1 MQGLREAIELHL
13 SRVRVRRRVRSS
25 KHMMLESSV
34 RRPRLLVL
42 NQYYKPGV
50 EATANLLAELC
61 EALRTDYD
69 VTVVTGRVRDRP
81 ELASDEM
88 LDGVRVLRSR
98 STVFDR
104 AQLHLRA
111 VNYTTYLADSVLR
124 SLTLKRPD
132 VVLTLTDPPMIGDI
146 GLVIARRFG
155 VPLVVVSEDVFPEI
169 AVELKRLENPLLIG
183 LLRLMVDTYLRR
195 ADRVVAIGETMRG
208 RLEEKGA
215 RPERVRVIENWV
227 DTNRITPQPR
237 LNGWSR
243 ENGLEAGFV
252 VMHSGNVGHAQ
263 DVETLVRAGTFLRDL
278 DDLHIVIIG
287 VGARHAAAVA
297 LAERLEVASVRF
309 LPYQS
314 REVLSSSLSS
324 AHLHYLGLAKGL
336 SGFVVPSRAYGV
348 LSAGRP
354 LLVSADPDC
363 ETVRIVEQ
371 SECGIVVPPARPELV
386 ADAIRDAYGGGFDLD
401 EMGRRGRAY
410 AEREADREVALARYR
425 ELLTELVPSSNA
437 L

>member
-1 MQGLREAIELHL
+1 MVHEGN
-13 SRVRVRRRVRSS
+13 RR
-25 KHMMLESSV
+25 K
-34 RRPRLLVL
+34 PRILVL

-61 EALRTDYD
+61 EALVANYD

-81 ELASDEM
+81 DLASDEI
-88 LDGVRVLRSR
+88 LDGVRVLRAR
-98 STVFDR
+98 STTFDR

-111 VNYTTYLADSVLR
+111 INYATYLADSVLR
-124 SLTLKRPD
+124 SLTLQRPD

-146 GLVIARRFG
+146 GLVVARRFG

-215 RPERVRVIENWV
+215 RPDRVRVIENWV
-227 DTNRITPQPR
+227 DTGRITPQPQQ
-237 LNGWSR
+237 NPWSH
-243 ENGLEAGFV
+243 ENGLDAGFV

-278 DDLHIVIIG
+278 DDLRIVVIG
-287 VGARHAAAVA
+287 WGARHAAAVA

-309 LPYQS
+309 LPYQP
-314 REVLSSSLSS
+314 REVLSESLSG
-324 AHLHYLGLAKGL
+324 AHLHYLGLARGL
-336 SGFVVPSRAYGV
+336 SGFVVPSRAYGI
-348 LSAGRP
+348 LSAARP

-363 ETVRIVEQ
+363 ETVRIVER
-371 SECGIVVPPARPELV
+371 SGCGIVVPPGRPELV
-386 ADAIRDAYGGGFDLD
+386 AGAIRDAHEGRFDLA
-401 EMGRRGRAY
+401 EMGRLGRAY
-410 AEREADREVALARYR
+410 VEREADYDVALARYR
-425 ELLTELVPSSNA
+425 EVLAELVPERSNA

>member
-1 MQGLREAIELHL
+1 MGV
-13 SRVRVRRRVRSS
+13 VR
-25 KHMMLESSV
+25 K
-34 RRPRLLVL
+34 PRILVL

-61 EALRTDYD
+61 EALCDDYE
-69 VTVVTGRVRDRP
+69 VTVVTGRVRERSDLP
-81 ELASDEM
+81 SDEI
-88 LDGVRVLRSR
+88 LDGVRVLRAR
-98 STVFDR
+98 STAFNR

-111 VNYTTYLADSVLR
+111 VNYATYLADSVLR
-124 SLTLKRPD
+124 SLTLERPD

-146 GLVIARRFG
+146 GLVVARRFG
-155 VPLVVVSEDVFPEI
+155 VPLLVVSEDVFPEI
-169 AVELKRLENPLLIG
+169 AVELKRLQNPLLVG

-215 RPERVRVIENWV
+215 RPDRVRVIENWV

-237 LNGWSR
+237 LNRWSR
-243 ENGLEAGFV
+243 ENGLDTGFV

-278 DDLHIVIIG
+278 EDLRIVVIG
-287 VGARHAAAVA
+287 GGARQADAVA

-309 LPYQS
+309 LAYQP
-314 REVLSSSLSS
+314 REVLSESLSS

-348 LSAGRP
+348 LSAARP
-354 LLVSADPDC
+354 LLVSADSDC
-363 ETVRIVEQ
+363 ETVRIVER
-371 SECGIVVPPARPELV
+371 SGCGIVVAPGRPELV
-386 ADAIRDAYGGGFDLD
+386 AGAIRDAYEGRFDLD

-410 AEREADREVALARYR
+410 VELEADRDVAIARYR
-425 ELLTELVPSSNA
+425 EVLAELVPSSSA
-437 L
+437 R